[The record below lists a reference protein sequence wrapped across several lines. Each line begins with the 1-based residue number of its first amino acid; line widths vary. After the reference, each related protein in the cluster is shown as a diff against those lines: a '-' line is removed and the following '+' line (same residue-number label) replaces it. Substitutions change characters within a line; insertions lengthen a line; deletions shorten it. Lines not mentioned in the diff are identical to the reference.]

1 MFAKNKH
8 SYIYYFAVGLLLA
21 AVYFIQSSTGLL
33 PEIFSVRP
41 NAALTLLVCFAM
53 FGGEWAGMISGLC
66 LGIATDVISAAPDG
80 FNALFMMITGLVCA
94 LLSTYLFN
102 RRLPAAMVLCGICCA
117 VYYVAYWAV
126 RVLPA
131 GYDGAWLYLARYSLP
146 AALYSWLFV
155 FPFWAVVG
163 AMSRPHA
170 RVKKSEFLE

>member
-8 SYIYYFAVGLLLA
+8 SYIYYSAVGLLLA

-102 RRLPAAMVLCGICCA
+102 RRLPAAMVLSITLPIGRSGCCPRDTTA
-117 VYYVAYWAV
+117 RGFTLRGTAC
-126 RVLPA
+126 RRRFTA
-131 GYDGAWLYLARYSLP
+131 GFSYFRSGR
-146 AALYSWLFV
+146 
-155 FPFWAVVG
+155 
-163 AMSRPHA
+163 
-170 RVKKSEFLE
+170 